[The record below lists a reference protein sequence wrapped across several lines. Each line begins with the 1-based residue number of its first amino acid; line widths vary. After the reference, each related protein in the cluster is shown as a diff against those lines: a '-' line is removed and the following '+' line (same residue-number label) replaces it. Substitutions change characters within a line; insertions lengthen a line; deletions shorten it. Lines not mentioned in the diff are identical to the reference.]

1 LANSPRA
8 RNTLTMARAFLFI
21 LDSFGI
27 GNAPDAAKFG
37 DEGANTFLHICDS
50 LKLHVPHLASLGLG
64 AAAHEA
70 GGHNPFPDVKVIG
83 RWGHA
88 SEVSQGKD
96 TITGH
101 WEIAGVPVPFKWHYY
116 PEIIPAFPT
125 ELTDELI
132 RRCALPGLLCCAHAS
147 GIQVIEDFG
156 EEHLASGRPIIY
168 TSADSVIQIAAHE
181 KTFGLQRL
189 YEVCKVARDLTYD
202 LKVGRII
209 ARPFIG
215 AATSTFERTGNRKDY
230 AILPPSPTLLKIAS
244 DAGRHVISVGKIG
257 DIYGHVG
264 TGEEIKVSGN
274 AAMMDKVVA
283 TMPGLRDGGFLMTN
297 FVDFDTLYGHRRD
310 PIGYGKLLEELDAS
324 LPRVFARMKD
334 DDLLILTADH
344 GNDPTWK
351 GTDHTREQIPVL
363 TFSKNATPGSI
374 GHRKTFSDIGQSIAS
389 HLGLRALQAGTSF
402 IPRA

>member
-1 LANSPRA
+1 
-8 RNTLTMARAFLFI
+8 MARAFLFI

-27 GNAPDAAKFG
+27 GHAPDAAQFG

-50 LKLHVPHLASLGLG
+50 MKLDVPHLASLGLG
-64 AAAHEA
+64 AAAHSA
-70 GGHNPFPDVKVIG
+70 GGRNPFPDAKIMG

-116 PEIIPAFPT
+116 PQTKPAFPKS
-125 ELTDELI
+125 LTDEI
-132 RRCALPGLLCCAHAS
+132 IARCRLPGLLCSAHAS
-147 GIQVIEDFG
+147 GTQVIEDFG
-156 EEHLASGRPIIY
+156 EEHVATGKPIIY

-181 KTFGLQRL
+181 QHFGLQRL
-189 YEVCKVARDLTYD
+189 YDVCKVTRELTYD
-202 LKVGRII
+202 IKVGRII
-209 ARPFIG
+209 ARPFLG
-215 AATSTFERTGNRKDY
+215 TAAKNFERTGNRKDF
-230 AILPPSPTLLKIAS
+230 AILPPSPTLLKVAS
-244 DAGRHVISVGKIG
+244 DAGRHVVSVGKIG

-274 AAMMDKVVA
+274 AAMMDKVIE
-283 TMPGLRDGGFLMTN
+283 TIPLLRDGGFLMTN

-310 PIGYGKLLEELDAS
+310 PVGYGTLLQEFDAG
-324 LPRVFARMKD
+324 LPYVFATLKEG
-334 DDLLILTADH
+334 DLLILTADH
-344 GNDPTWK
+344 GNDPTYK

-363 TFSKNATPGSI
+363 TYAKHMKPGSF

-389 HLGLRALQAGTSF
+389 HLGLPDLQAGTSF

>member
-1 LANSPRA
+1 LAKRSRTRNSL
-8 RNTLTMARAFLFI
+8 NMARAFLFI

-27 GNAPDAAKFG
+27 GYAPDAAVFG
-37 DEGANTFLHICDS
+37 DEGANTFLHICDHMK
-50 LKLHVPHLASLGLG
+50 LKVPHLASLGLG
-64 AAAHEA
+64 AAAKAA
-70 GGHNPFPDVKVIG
+70 GGHNPFPDARIIG
-83 RWGHA
+83 QWGHA

-116 PEIIPAFPT
+116 PETIPAFPT
-125 ELTDELI
+125 ELTDEII

-156 EEHLASGRPIIY
+156 EEHLASGKPIIY

-215 AATSTFERTGNRKDY
+215 SSTQNFERTGNRKDY
-230 AILPPSPTLLKIAS
+230 AILPPSPTFLKIAT
-244 DAGRHVISVGKIG
+244 DASRHVISVGKIG

-264 TGEEIKVSGN
+264 TGEEIKVPGN

-283 TMPGLRDGGFLMTN
+283 TMLTLRDGGFLMTN

-310 PIGYGKLLEELDAS
+310 PIGYGKLLEEFDAG
-324 LPRVFARMKD
+324 LPRVFAQMKD
-334 DDLLILTADH
+334 GDLLILTADH
-344 GNDPTWK
+344 GNDPTYK
-351 GTDHTREQIPVL
+351 GTDHTREQIPIL
-363 TFSKNATPGSI
+363 TFAKNIKPGSI
-374 GHRKTFSDIGQSIAS
+374 GHRQTFSDIGQSIAS
-389 HLGLRALQAGTSF
+389 HLNLPELRSGTSF